1 MHPSF
6 VFLANVHGPTQL
18 LAQSQAY
25 TNTTIRLLELNPI
38 AFSPRALPTIN
49 TEIRAGQEAARI
61 AEQEDCCA
69 LVRFGPSQSAHHV
82 PGFSKVSTFRMHH
95 EQFRHHFHSGVSNE
109 RDLARMLCCVHFI
122 AKLRPSYEASAMDAL
137 CAAILSFWKI
147 C

>member
-49 TEIRAGQEAARI
+49 TEIRAGVVGRLGKVGVVEAI
-61 AEQEDCCA
+61 PLGE
-69 LVRFGPSQSAHHV
+69 
-82 PGFSKVSTFRMHH
+82 
-95 EQFRHHFHSGVSNE
+95 
-109 RDLARMLCCVHFI
+109 
-122 AKLRPSYEASAMDAL
+122 
-137 CAAILSFWKI
+137 
-147 C
+147 